1 MQRHCVGDAAGDV
14 LRHFEGQEQVWT
26 VRVRAGAEYAG
37 AHGLSSGK
45 TLFLHP
51 HDGDS
56 TAFDHEHHEAIEF
69 RVRRRVGAT
78 AHPGSQSGW
87 MLSADAMALE
97 ADLGLPPAALAQ
109 TRCGGTQWE
118 SARPASRD
126 VPVFR
131 SLGGRGHFDS
141 GGEEDGFSGDD
152 ARTFA
157 RRRRRLL
164 GDFDRGLNL
173 HHVS

>member
-1 MQRHCVGDAAGDV
+1 MQHAEASARDQLDRRKVGAQ
-14 LRHFEGQEQVWT
+14 L
-26 VRVRAGAEYAG
+26 
-37 AHGLSSGK
+37 L
-45 TLFLHP
+45 
-51 HDGDS
+51 
-56 TAFDHEHHEAIEF
+56 
-69 RVRRRVGAT
+69 VRRPLELRGLDGRV
-78 AHPGSQSGW
+78 SR
-87 MLSADAMALE
+87 ADALRGDTM
-97 ADLGLPPAALAQ
+97 
-109 TRCGGTQWE
+109 E